1 MAPLEISHL
10 SVDIAM
16 QTGTIHA
23 VRDVS
28 LTVQEGEILVLAGES
43 GSGKSV
49 LCKSIL
55 KILPRQ
61 AVIKQGQICIH
72 GDDIVPYSEK
82 KMQTIRGR
90 KAAMAFQNP
99 LTILNPSLSMGAQ
112 LRESIGR
119 QSPGI
124 SRKDADDMA
133 VDYLQMVGIKDGR
146 YRLRM
151 LPQAFSGGQR
161 QRCALAIALAGKPD
175 LLIADEP
182 TTALDVTVQVQILD
196 LLKEL
201 QQKMKLSVL
210 FVTHDLG
217 VAEHIADRI
226 GIMYAGKLVETGTV
240 SDIFHDARHPYTWGL
255 LASVPAMA
263 EKGKPLHCIQ
273 GMPPDLSRLPAGDA
287 FAPRNP
293 YALAID
299 YRQEAPLFS
308 VSDTHKAATWL
319 LDSRAP
325 QIVSPVHFSSRIRTD
340 HSPLPM
346 TPAAGI
352 GRECKARPPI
362 IRTEHLSKAFCLDHG
377 HEFYAVRDVS
387 LVLHENEILGLV
399 GESGCG
405 KSTVARMLM
414 NICQP
419 TAGKIFFRG
428 QEVSADS
435 RPRELC
441 QQMHM
446 IFQDSDGALNPR
458 MTAGQSVAEGLL
470 LSGQKLTPPALRA
483 KINALFAA
491 VELSQRCQNAY
502 PAELS
507 GGQRQRV
514 AIARCLGIR
523 PQVIIADE
531 PIAALD
537 VSIQAQIINLLCRLQ
552 QEQHFSMIFIAH
564 DLFVVHYL
572 SHRIAVMHD
581 GRIIEEGAAEK
592 VYFQPEEGYTK
603 QLLSSVLCPC

>member
-1 MAPLEISHL
+1 MAPLEISNL
-10 SVDIAM
+10 SIDIAVQKTM
-16 QTGTIHA
+16 IHA

-55 KILPRQ
+55 KLLPRE
-61 AVIKQGQICIH
+61 AVIRQGGIRVHGEDVVSCTEKQ
-72 GDDIVPYSEK
+72 
-82 KMQTIRGR
+82 MQAIRGR
-90 KAAMAFQNP
+90 QVAMAFQNP
-99 LTILNPSLSMGAQ
+99 LTILNPSMTMGAQ
-112 LRESIGR
+112 FRESICRHNPALSR
-119 QSPGI
+119 QEA
-124 SRKDADDMA
+124 DAMA
-133 VDYLQMVGIKDGR
+133 IEYLQLVGIKDGK
-146 YRLRM
+146 YRLDM
-151 LPQAFSGGQR
+151 LPHAFSGGQR

-175 LLIADEP
+175 ILIADEP

-196 LLKEL
+196 LLKKL

-226 GIMYAGKLVETGTV
+226 GIMYAGKLVETGTAQE
-240 SDIFHDARHPYTWGL
+240 IFHDARHPYTWGL
-255 LASVPAMA
+255 LSSVPAMA

-299 YRQEAPLFS
+299 YRQEAPLFAI
-308 VSDTHKAATWL
+308 SDTHKAATWL
-319 LDSRAP
+319 LDPRAP
-325 QIVSPVHFSSRIRTD
+325 QVISPVHFSAKGQGRNR
-340 HSPLPM
+340 LQPM
-346 TPAAGI
+346 MAVTTKDRSDNGKP
-352 GRECKARPPI
+352 ELL
-362 IRTEHLSKAFCLDHG
+362 RTEGLSKAFRLDQGHG
-377 HEFYAVRDVS
+377 FYAVKDVS
-387 LVLHENEILGLV
+387 LVLHEDEILGLV

-405 KSTVARMLM
+405 KSTVARMII

-428 QEVSADS
+428 QELAAGC
-435 RPRELC
+435 RPRAVC
-441 QQMHM
+441 QQMQM

-470 LSGQKLTPPALRA
+470 LSGQVRTRPDIKARLDE
-483 KINALFAA
+483 LFAA
-491 VELSQRCQNAY
+491 VELSPRCQYAY

-514 AIARCLGIR
+514 AIARCLGIN
-523 PQVIIADE
+523 PKLIIADE

-581 GRIIEEGAAEK
+581 GQIIEEGAAEK
-592 VYFQPEEGYTK
+592 VYFQPEKGYTK
-603 QLLSSVLCPC
+603 ELLSSVLCPC